1 VGKGASPGRKSR
13 LRFVE
18 CDAALPMRSHLSIY
32 CVGNGKRRRCPPYG
46 FPIEAAMDVRHISPG
61 RNPPKDLHAVIEIPL
76 GGVPVKYEI
85 DKATGA
91 LFVDRFL
98 HTAMFYPGNYGFI
111 PQTLSADGD
120 PCDVLVVTQVA
131 VVPGAVI
138 RCRPVG
144 ALVMEDEAGLDEKV
158 LAVPVDD
165 LHPFYRGIKSYRD
178 LPAIMCEQIAHFFQH
193 YKDLEKGKWVTIVRW
208 LDAEAAEQLV
218 MDAIARGAS
227 G

>member
-1 VGKGASPGRKSR
+1 
-13 LRFVE
+13 
-18 CDAALPMRSHLSIY
+18 
-32 CVGNGKRRRCPPYG
+32 
-46 FPIEAAMDVRHISPG
+46 MDVRQISPG

-85 DKATGA
+85 DKASGA

-120 PCDVLVVTQVA
+120 PCDILVVTQVA

-144 ALVMEDEAGLDEKV
+144 ALVMEDEAGMDEKV

-165 LHPFYRGIKSYRD
+165 LHPFYAGIKSYRD
-178 LPAIMCEQIAHFFQH
+178 LPAIMCDQVAHFFQH

-218 MDAIARGAS
+218 MEAIARGA
-227 G
+227 GGG